1 MKKSIIAAGAA
12 SVALAAMPMVSTF
25 AAFSGGPFVD
35 EIQTTIA
42 ESCTF
47 SRGTTTH
54 SAGDWA
60 TDSGEGSNPN
70 KDILTAVA
78 ITPAAAE
85 TSIGSSNYRV
95 VCNDQDGY
103 QVAINASALTLTS
116 GKTAVHA
123 WPYAA
128 AAAAEGSYWR
138 IASTGDAVD
147 LTNNIV
153 SKKTAAEDGKNFTI
167 TYYAFAETGQD
178 SGTYSATATYT
189 ATQL

>member
-12 SVALAAMPMVSTF
+12 SVALAAMPIVSTF

-35 EIQTTIA
+35 QIQTEIA

-47 SRGTTTH
+47 SRGTTAH
-54 SAGDWA
+54 DAGTWT
-60 TDSGEGSNPN
+60 TDSENAN
-70 KDILTAVA
+70 KDILGAVA

-116 GKTAVHA
+116 GKTAVHS
-123 WPYAA
+123 WPYATA
-128 AAAAEGSYWR
+128 AAASGSYWR
-138 IASTGDAVD
+138 IASTGENVD
-147 LTNNIV
+147 LTATPGIV
-153 SKKTAAEDGKNFTI
+153 SKKTSAQDGKDFTI

-178 SGTYSATATYT
+178 AGTYSATATYT